1 MNFDIAQL
9 FLGISSIKVNDL
21 EIVTCADFS
30 FAPDAFQIECK
41 LAEFKDTS
49 NLPFKLQQ
57 LNDNLQEV
65 KKLKN
70 AGSITFTFVDWSNTS
85 YDFIFKDV
93 SLKFGYEC
101 DLVLMV
107 INYNPTKFEIKK
119 VIQ

>member
-21 EIVTCADFS
+21 EIVTCADFL
-30 FAPDAFQIECK
+30 FALDAFQIECK
-41 LAEFKDTS
+41 LTEFKDTS

-65 KKLKN
+65 RKLKN
-70 AGSITFTFVDWSNTS
+70 ADSIAFTFVDWSNTS

-93 SLKFGYEC
+93 SFKFGYEC

-107 INYNPTKFEIKK
+107 IDFNPSKFEIEK
-119 VIQ
+119 VVQ